1 MDIVEMLPTMAKDLA
16 ANIREPMMRRLKSHG
31 FGMYTNTKVLKYRG
45 NTILVEKADGTQ
57 VEMGPYDHILFSM
70 GTKPY
75 NNLSEELEKIVPEV
89 KVIGD
94 AHKASLIVWA
104 TRAGFD
110 AAMEL

>member
-1 MDIVEMLPTMAKDLA
+1 MYV
-16 ANIREPMMRRLKSHG
+16 RLNHG

-75 NNLSEELEKIVPEV
+75 NTLSEELEKIVPEV